1 MKHKK
6 ARVRVRALLYIK
18 ERVRARTFRDKSKMR
33 SHFGLRGL
41 SVLAT

>member
-6 ARVRVRALLYIK
+6 ACVRVRALLYK

>member
-6 ARVRVRALLYIK
+6 ARVRVRALFIYK
-18 ERVRARTFRDKSKMR
+18 ERARARMFREKSKMR